1 MDMTTRTAFVFAGG
15 GSLGAIEVG
24 MLRELIHAEVR
35 PDFVVGA
42 SAGAINAAY
51 FAGAPDAKGV
61 CKLQALWCS
70 IRRRDVMPFSIRS
83 LFLILMQRQEHLVHN
98 GALRCLLERS
108 LDYHQIEDATLP
120 LHVVASERVT
130 GHEVVLSHGSV
141 VEAVLASS
149 AIPGVFPP
157 VAIKG
162 RELVDG
168 GVCSNTPIAAAV
180 RLGATDVI
188 VLPTGFAC
196 ALRKPPRGW
205 IGQTIHA
212 LSLLVA
218 RQLVHDIERFAPQVR
233 ICVVPALCPL
243 EVSSYDYG
251 HCAALIE
258 RAAQT
263 TRSWLTSGGLRA
275 IASPG
280 PLIFHEH

>member
-1 MDMTTRTAFVFAGG
+1 MNTRTAFVFAGG
-15 GSLGAIEVG
+15 GSLGAVEVG
-24 MLRELIHAEVR
+24 MLRELIRAEVR

-61 CKLQALWCS
+61 CALQALWCN
-70 IRRRDVMPFSIRS
+70 IRRRDVMPFSITS
-83 LFLILMQRQEHLVHN
+83 LFRILMQRQQHLVHN
-98 GALRCLLERS
+98 GALRRLLQRS
-108 LDYHQIEDATLP
+108 LDYRMIEDAPLP
-120 LHVVASERVT
+120 LHVVASDRVT
-130 GHEVVLSHGSV
+130 GDEVVLSRGPV
-141 VEAVLASS
+141 IEAVLASS

-157 VAIKG
+157 VAIDG
-162 RELVDG
+162 IELVDG

-188 VLPTGFAC
+188 VLPAGFAC
-196 ALRKPPRGW
+196 ALGTPPRGW
-205 IGQTIHA
+205 IGQTLHA

-258 RAAQT
+258 RAADT

-275 IASPG
+275 AAAPG
-280 PLIFHEH
+280 PLVFHEH

>member
-1 MDMTTRTAFVFAGG
+1 MNTRTAFVFAGG
-15 GSLGAIEVG
+15 GSLGAVEVG
-24 MLRELIHAEVR
+24 MLRELIRADVR
-35 PDFVVGA
+35 PDLVVGA

-61 CKLQALWCS
+61 GELQALWCN
-70 IRRRDVMPFSIRS
+70 IRRRDVMPFSFTS
-83 LFLILMQRQEHLVHN
+83 LFRLLLQRQEHLVHN
-98 GALRCLLERS
+98 DALRRLLQRS
-108 LDYHQIEDATLP
+108 LDYRMIEDAPLP

-130 GHEVVLSHGSV
+130 GHEVVLSRGPV

-157 VAIKG
+157 VAIEG
-162 RELVDG
+162 IELVDG

-188 VLPTGFAC
+188 VLPAGFAC
-196 ALRKPPRGW
+196 ALRNPPRGW
-205 IGQTIHA
+205 IGQTLHA

-233 ICVVPALCPL
+233 LCVVPALCPL

-258 RAAQT
+258 RAADT
-263 TRSWLTSGGLRA
+263 TRSWLTSGGLGA